1 MSKIDHF
8 ICLTLFNKDRF
19 YLKIG
24 SLWKERRDGKG
35 SKGGKDGGN
44 KERIF
49 SFKNFLIL
57 FLYITVNFYLKF
69 YTLAFKIILFSYFYS
84 ESL

>member
-8 ICLTLFNKDRF
+8 ICLILFNKDRF

-24 SLWKERRDGKG
+24 SLWKERRDGKE

-44 KERIF
+44 EERIF
-49 SFKNFLIL
+49 SF
-57 FLYITVNFYLKF
+57 
-69 YTLAFKIILFSYFYS
+69 
-84 ESL
+84 